1 MNKIEIPKKSLD
13 VISCLQSN
21 YFTLSS
27 PTLSAYLVYENV
39 DGEQFKI
46 TGGKYVY
53 NLPDTICINGEDILV
68 PSTGKIFNITN
79 I

>member
-53 NLPDTICINGEDILV
+53 NL
-68 PSTGKIFNITN
+68 
-79 I
+79 